1 MSMRNYGF
9 TRREIRA
16 GSGAGDSVSSE
27 HFDELIGSTEFYVYR
42 NPNRKI
48 KGYETLRLFLE
59 SEGCEII
66 HLLDAPTPVGKGY
79 ETIRVTNK
87 GNQIPVPV
95 LKRVHNWAHQRNL
108 LHMFYKKG

>member
-1 MSMRNYGF
+1 M
-9 TRREIRA
+9 
-16 GSGAGDSVSSE
+16 GDGVASE
-27 HFDELIGSTEFYVYR
+27 HFDELIGSTEFYLYR

-48 KGYETLRLFLE
+48 KGYEILRLCLE
-59 SEGCEII
+59 SQGCEII
-66 HLLDAPTPVGKGY
+66 HLADTPTPVGKGY

-87 GNQIPVPV
+87 GHQIPVPV